1 MGILQPAIPVR
12 RMANE
17 RKTKLTDALVRILRR
32 FLTPATATLPGLH
45 DLYLRDNLLALA
57 GHGDG
62 HILTVT
68 VALLLAILTGRSDL
82 CIAGAFRA
90 GKTRSLRV
98 LLIALSCELDDFSAV
113 VYTKENVAAKAL
125 ADQISDLS
133 PPTLIQFGQLLG
145 RIEEGKARPMQL
157 RLMFDAMIGIES
169 SRLNVILLQLEGLP
183 QWKCPCDT
191 LEALRCKTRLGAR
204 FWAQNRVLLQS
215 SKIGTSVSRFQ
226 CVCVGVWVCGCG
238 GVGVWGCGCVGVCV
252 CGCVGVWGC
261 GGVGVWGCGGVGVWG
276 VGVWVCGVWGCGCV
290 WVCGCV
296 GVWVCGCV
304 CVCVRAC
311 MRACVRG
318 WVCVWTICIDV
329 KLFLVVLVFLHYVCR
344 G

>member
-82 CIAGAFRA
+82 CIAGVFRA

-169 SRLNVILLQLEGLP
+169 SRLNVFLLQLEGLP

-226 CVCVGVWVCGCG
+226 CVC
-238 GVGVWGCGCVGVCV
+238 GCVV
-252 CGCVGVWGC
+252 CGCVVWGC
-261 GGVGVWGCGGVGVWG
+261 GGVGVWVCVGVWGVGVWG
-276 VGVWVCGVWGCGCV
+276 VGVWVCG
-290 WVCGCV
+290 CV
-296 GVWVCGCV
+296 GVCVRGCV
-304 CVCVRAC
+304 CV
-311 MRACVRG
+311 
-318 WVCVWTICIDV
+318 DH
-329 KLFLVVLVFLHYVCR
+329 LHRCKTSFGCSGFSTLCLQGVAADHL
-344 G
+344 GPLPTKTPT